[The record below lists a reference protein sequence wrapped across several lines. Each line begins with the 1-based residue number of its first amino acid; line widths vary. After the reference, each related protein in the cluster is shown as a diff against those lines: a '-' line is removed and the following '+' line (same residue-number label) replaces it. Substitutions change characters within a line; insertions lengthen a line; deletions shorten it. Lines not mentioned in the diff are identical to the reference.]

1 MVKQGQEMNGIM
13 HDAKDTINKKKVLKK
28 MGSKNS
34 VSKCTKSFHCGIK
47 EAFGVSLPSSKL
59 SSKY

>member
-28 MGSKNS
+28 NGLQEF
-34 VSKCTKSFHCGIK
+34 SFKMYKII
-47 EAFGVSLPSSKL
+47 SLWD
-59 SSKY
+59 

>member
-28 MGSKNS
+28 KWAP
-34 VSKCTKSFHCGIK
+34 GIQFQNVQNHFIVGLRK
-47 EAFGVSLPSSKL
+47 HLE
-59 SSKY
+59 